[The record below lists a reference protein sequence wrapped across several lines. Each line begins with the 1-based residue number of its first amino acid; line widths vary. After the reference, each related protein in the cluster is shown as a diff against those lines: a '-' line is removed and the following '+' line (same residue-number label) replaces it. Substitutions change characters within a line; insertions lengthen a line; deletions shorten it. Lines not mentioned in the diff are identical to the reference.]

1 MSGLEIIIHH
11 LRAIDDV
18 VVDHCAQPM
27 HIERQRDLSILDDY
41 ELVQATDH
49 LTDGFKDPQ

>member
-1 MSGLEIIIHH
+1 MDALEIIIHH

-18 VVDHCAQPM
+18 VVEQCAQPM

-41 ELVQATDH
+41 EYVDATDY
-49 LTDGFKDPQ
+49 LTSGFKD